1 MNTFKFFI
9 NLINKFLKSY
19 FFSKKKKFTLIIF
32 FFYIVVIFYTPSYF
46 NIHDLNNI
54 EKHKKILTGRI
65 YQLNGVVYKLSN
77 EFFIKTEN
85 NKPNYTYKIIFP
97 DLSKKEL
104 KNFEKLIGRD
114 NQFLLRFNYND
125 LNFINEKTFKLHLL
139 KIL

>member
-1 MNTFKFFI
+1 M
-9 NLINKFLKSY
+9 
-19 FFSKKKKFTLIIF
+19 
-32 FFYIVVIFYTPSYF
+32 
-46 NIHDLNNI
+46 
-54 EKHKKILTGRI
+54 
-65 YQLNGVVYKLSN
+65 VYKLGN

>member
-1 MNTFKFFI
+1 M
-9 NLINKFLKSY
+9 
-19 FFSKKKKFTLIIF
+19 
-32 FFYIVVIFYTPSYF
+32 
-46 NIHDLNNI
+46 
-54 EKHKKILTGRI
+54 
-65 YQLNGVVYKLSN
+65 YKLGN

-85 NKPNYTYKIIFP
+85 NKPYYKYKIIFP